1 MKKLLYKTEVERD
14 NPICFASQIDQL
26 IAETENSG
34 IEERVE
40 RLTKM
45 WLYQL
50 SRNKVDWPPSKD

>member
-1 MKKLLYKTEVERD
+1 M
-14 NPICFASQIDQL
+14 FSQSDRS
-26 IAETENSG
+26 ADRETENSG

-50 SRNKVDWPPSKD
+50 SRNKVDWPPSED